1 MGRDAPRTI
10 EFMDAVEFGAFG
22 AIAVSAIQGLM
33 AADELLGIG
42 HDKEIRATIR
52 KLLLSMAEQVNAK

>member
-1 MGRDAPRTI
+1 
-10 EFMDAVEFGAFG
+10 MDAVEFGAFG